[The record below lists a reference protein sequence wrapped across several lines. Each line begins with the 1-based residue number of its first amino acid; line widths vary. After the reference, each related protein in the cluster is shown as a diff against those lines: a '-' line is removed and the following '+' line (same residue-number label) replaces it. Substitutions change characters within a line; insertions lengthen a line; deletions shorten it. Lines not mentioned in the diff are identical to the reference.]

1 MKAQADIAAVAR
13 HRIAIDGDGV
23 NTLVVFMT
31 CPLRCRYCLNPQT
44 LDAGL
49 PHRTLTP
56 DELYEETRKDELYF
70 LATGGGV
77 TFGGGEPAYRSSFIE
92 HFRSICPS
100 HWTIAIE
107 TSLNVLPEHMERL
120 APCIDNWII
129 DIKDMDGETYRKYTG
144 VSNTRVLSNLGY
156 LAENVPDVERS
167 VKAVEEMG
175 FRTEVFSYETDLGGT
190 SGCASSGF
198 IIRDPDLVGQLV
210 DPDAVT
216 EDQPKAKRI
225 IWSIIQRDL
234 EALPGIIDFNLDEGN
249 DSEWTEWD

>member
-77 TFGGGEPAYRSSFIE
+77 TFGGGEPLLRPDFIRA
-92 HFRSICPS
+92 FRSLCGDE
-100 HWTIAIE
+100 WKLNVE
-107 TSLNVLPEHMERL
+107 TSLNVPEDNVRELM
-120 APCIDNWII
+120 PVIDQWFI
-129 DIKDMDGETYRKYTG
+129 DIKDMDPEIYRKYTG
-144 VSNTRVLSNLGY
+144 KDNERVRENLRLLADSGFAAKCTIRIPHIPGY
-156 LAENVPDVERS
+156 NEDADRDRS
-167 VKAVEEMG
+167 IKELEAMG
-175 FRTEVFSYETDLGGT
+175 FSDFDRFEYKTDIDGK
-190 SGCASSGF
+190 
-198 IIRDPDLVGQLV
+198 RKRNMPDPQGDK
-210 DPDAVT
+210 
-216 EDQPKAKRI
+216 KA
-225 IWSIIQRDL
+225 
-234 EALPGIIDFNLDEGN
+234 
-249 DSEWTEWD
+249 DSQGE

>member
-77 TFGGGEPAYRSSFIE
+77 TFGGGEPLLRPDFIRA
-92 HFRSICPS
+92 FRSLCGDE
-100 HWTIAIE
+100 WKLNVE
-107 TSLNVLPEHMERL
+107 TSLNVPEDNVRELM
-120 APCIDNWII
+120 PVIDQWFI
-129 DIKDMDGETYRKYTG
+129 DIKDMDPDIYRKYTG
-144 VSNTRVLSNLGY
+144 RDNGRVISNLRL
-156 LAENVPDVERS
+156 LADSGLAGRCTLRIPHIPDYNEDADRDRS
-167 VKAVEEMG
+167 IKELEAMG
-175 FRTEVFSYETDLGGT
+175 FSDFDRFEYKTDIDGK
-190 SGCASSGF
+190 
-198 IIRDPDLVGQLV
+198 RKRNMPDPQGDK
-210 DPDAVT
+210 
-216 EDQPKAKRI
+216 KA
-225 IWSIIQRDL
+225 
-234 EALPGIIDFNLDEGN
+234 
-249 DSEWTEWD
+249 DSQGE

>member
-77 TFGGGEPAYRSSFIE
+77 TFGGGEPLLRPDFIRA
-92 HFRSICPS
+92 FRSLCGDE
-100 HWTIAIE
+100 WKLNVE
-107 TSLNVLPEHMERL
+107 TSLNVPEENVRGLM
-120 APCIDNWII
+120 PVIDYWFI
-129 DIKDMDGETYRKYTG
+129 DIKDMDPDIYRKYTG
-144 VSNTRVLSNLGY
+144 RDNGRVISNLRL
-156 LAENVPDVERS
+156 LADSGLAGRCTLRIPHIPDYNEDADRDRS
-167 VKAVEEMG
+167 IKELEAMG
-175 FRTEVFSYETDLGGT
+175 FSVFDRFEYKTDIDGK
-190 SGCASSGF
+190 
-198 IIRDPDLVGQLV
+198 RKRNMPDPQGDK
-210 DPDAVT
+210 
-216 EDQPKAKRI
+216 KA
-225 IWSIIQRDL
+225 
-234 EALPGIIDFNLDEGN
+234 
-249 DSEWTEWD
+249 DSQGE